1 MSFTKS
7 LLHSVYN
14 NTDNSYLF
22 SLDLK
27 CTPLIQMEKESNPSK
42 NSWKIVFNR
51 FNKSN
56 YYILRVNTNTKQLYF
71 HLQKVLTDKRLCHM
85 RTPHRQTFLQIPSK
99 QISYIHS
106 SRHFHFYT
114 SGLQTI
120 YFSYR
125 QAIKQMQKIL

>member
-1 MSFTKS
+1 MSFTQS

-27 CTPLIQMEKESNPSK
+27 YTPLIQMEKESNPSK

-56 YYILRVNTNTKQLYF
+56 YYILRVNTNTEQLHF
-71 HLQKVLTDKRLCHM
+71 QLQKVLTDKRLCHM
-85 RTPHRQTFLQIPSK
+85 RIPHRQISLWIPSK
-99 QISYIHS
+99 QISYIHL

-125 QAIKQMQKIL
+125 QAIKQMQKIS